1 MTNEGSGAPSV
12 SVVMPCLNEAAS
24 VGLCVEEAL
33 HTMQA
38 AGIPGE
44 VLVVDNG
51 STDDS
56 ARIAEE
62 AGARVVAEA
71 RPGYGSALRAG
82 FAAARHDVIVMADAD
97 FTYDL
102 QKIPLLVAPIAAGE
116 ADLVL
121 GNRLDE
127 ATRQTMPFLHRFVG
141 TPIITF
147 LAARACGR
155 RVVGDSQS
163 GFRAFRRSC
172 LGALRLRSTG
182 MELATEMLIRGSR
195 AGLRVTE
202 VQAGYRPRIGE
213 SKLST
218 FADGWRHLQ
227 LILLLAPDLLLIGP
241 GATLLAL
248 GILLQIL
255 GFVAPAGVDVGSLRW
270 QPVFFS
276 GIALVLG
283 IQALLAG
290 AVLAYHSSVVAPGVT
305 RRLDFVG
312 RPSFTNG
319 CFGVGL
325 LTVVSGLLINLVL
338 FVVWVRGDESPPSR
352 SVNWASLA
360 QSLIIAGG
368 TLASFGIVS
377 RFQRANA
384 LPQRVDPHP
393 RVGSPAEETE
403 AATASG

>member
-12 SVVMPCLNEAAS
+12 SVVMPCLNEAPS

-33 HTMQA
+33 STMRA

-62 AGARVVAEA
+62 AGARVVTEA

-82 FAAARHDVIVMADAD
+82 FAAARNEVIVMADAD

-213 SKLST
+213 SKLAT

-325 LTVVSGLLINLVL
+325 LTVVTGLLIDLIL
-338 FVVWVRGDESPPSR
+338 FVVWVGGASSPPSR

-393 RVGSPAEETE
+393 RVISPGEEAE
-403 AATASG
+403 AAAASG